1 MPGDEDLFIEEKDLL
16 PQEKDLFIEEK
27 DLLSQE
33 KDLFVEEKD
42 LLLQEKDLFIEEK
55 DLLPQEK
62 DLFIEEKDPF
72 VDQNPRDP
80 GLDDRTTRRLEDL
93 LHSPAQRMLVLH
105 DPLRQTDLPRGCV
118 ATIGNFDGMHV
129 GHQQIVRG
137 VVERA
142 RELGRP
148 SAVITFH
155 PHPSTIVAPDRV
167 RKQILTL
174 AQKEELLR
182 EMDVDAM
189 LVVPFTHEFSTWTAD
204 RFIDEFLVG
213 ALQVKEVRI
222 GQDFCFGA
230 GREGNLAK
238 LTAAGAQHG
247 FAVMGIDDVKI
258 RGMRV
263 SSSAI
268 RDAISKGA
276 LRTATLALGRT
287 FFVDGRVATGRK
299 LGRKMGFPT
308 VNVDPSNELYPEGG
322 VFVTTCRFESF
333 DRSFE
338 GVTNIGVR
346 PTLYENYARTIESH
360 ILDFDSNVY
369 GDTVRLYFH
378 KLLRREQQFRSALE
392 LTNQIRQDI
401 SRARLYFLKPR

>member
-1 MPGDEDLFIEEKDLL
+1 
-16 PQEKDLFIEEK
+16 
-27 DLLSQE
+27 
-33 KDLFVEEKD
+33 
-42 LLLQEKDLFIEEK
+42 
-55 DLLPQEK
+55 
-62 DLFIEEKDPF
+62 
-72 VDQNPRDP
+72 
-80 GLDDRTTRRLEDL
+80 
-93 LHSPAQRMLVLH
+93 MLVFN

-142 RELGRP
+142 RELGKP

-155 PHPSTIVAPDRV
+155 PHPLSIVAPDRV
-167 RKQILTL
+167 PKQILTL

-182 EMDVDAM
+182 ELGVDAL
-189 LVVPFTHEFSTWTAD
+189 LVVPFTHEFSRLTAD
-204 RFIDEFLVG
+204 RFIKDFLVD
-213 ALQVKEVRI
+213 ALDVSEVRI
-222 GQDFCFGA
+222 GRDFCFGA

-238 LTAAGAQHG
+238 LTETGKQYG
-247 FAVMGIDDVKI
+247 FDVLGIEDVKI

-263 SSSAI
+263 SSSI
-268 RDAISKGA
+268 VRDAIAKGA
-276 LRTATLALGRT
+276 LHIVTLALGRT
-287 FFVDGRVATGRK
+287 YFVDGRVATGRR

-308 VNVDPSNELYPEGG
+308 VNVDSSNELFPYGG

-333 DRSFE
+333 SRSFE

-346 PTLYENYARTIESH
+346 PTLYENYATTIESH

-392 LTNQIRQDI
+392 LTNQIRTDI
-401 SRARLYFLKPR
+401 QRSRLWFMRHPEPIQI

>member
-1 MPGDEDLFIEEKDLL
+1 
-16 PQEKDLFIEEK
+16 
-27 DLLSQE
+27 
-33 KDLFVEEKD
+33 
-42 LLLQEKDLFIEEK
+42 
-55 DLLPQEK
+55 
-62 DLFIEEKDPF
+62 
-72 VDQNPRDP
+72 
-80 GLDDRTTRRLEDL
+80 
-93 LHSPAQRMLVLH
+93 MLVLH

-142 RELGRP
+142 RELGSP

-155 PHPSTIVAPDRV
+155 PHPLTVVAPNRV
-167 RKQILTL
+167 PKQIITL

-182 EMDVDAM
+182 DMGVDAM
-189 LVVPFTHEFSTWTAD
+189 LVVPFSHEFSSWTAD
-204 RFIDEFLVG
+204 RFIEEFLVN
-213 ALQVKEVRI
+213 ALQVKEVHI
-222 GQDFCFGA
+222 GRDFCFGA
-230 GREGNLAK
+230 GREGNLQK
-238 LTAAGAQHG
+238 LTAAGERLHFVVRG
-247 FAVMGIDDVKI
+247 VDDIRI
-258 RGMRV
+258 RGIRV
-263 SSSAI
+263 SSSI
-268 RDAISKGA
+268 VRDAISKGC
-276 LRTATLALGRT
+276 LRIVTQSLGRT
-287 FFVDGRVATGRK
+287 YSIDGRVATGRK

-308 VNVDPSNELYPEGG
+308 VNVDPANELYPEGG
-322 VFVTTCRFESF
+322 VYVTTCRFESF

-338 GVTNIGVR
+338 GVTNVGVR

-401 SRARLYFLKPR
+401 LRARSFFLRVQ